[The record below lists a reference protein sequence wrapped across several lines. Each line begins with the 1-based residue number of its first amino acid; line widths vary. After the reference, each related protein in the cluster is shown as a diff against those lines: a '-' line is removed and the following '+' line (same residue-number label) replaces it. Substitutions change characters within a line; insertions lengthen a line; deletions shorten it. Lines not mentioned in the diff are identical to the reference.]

1 MPSFN
6 SQVSL
11 WECVQA
17 FFLESKWIVNVSV
30 YKPDVSMSFIV
41 KSCQLWLQGRDIKLQ
56 QT

>member
-41 KSCQLWLQGRDIKLQ
+41 KSCQLWLQESGPRH
-56 QT
+56 